1 MLNVTGN
8 DYRQAYKMG
17 YPVCDEQKMGFVI
30 VRTVVHAC
38 RLGAKRFYACGFKR
52 INFSAL
58 KMSERR
64 H

>member
-1 MLNVTGN
+1 
-8 DYRQAYKMG
+8 MG

-30 VRTVVHAC
+30 ARTVVHAY